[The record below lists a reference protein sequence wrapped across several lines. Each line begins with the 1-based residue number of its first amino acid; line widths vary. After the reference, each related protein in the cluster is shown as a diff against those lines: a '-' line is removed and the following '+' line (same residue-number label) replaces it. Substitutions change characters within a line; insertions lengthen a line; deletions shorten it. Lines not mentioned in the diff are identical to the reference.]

1 MRALLPVL
9 LMLGASVLG
18 ACAPAVQGPGA
29 QTAWRGAASEAGVV
43 LARGGQAL
51 LWPPGAAPNTPP
63 RAVNLPAA
71 VADVAWHAGRPWA
84 ALPALGLVLPLTGS
98 ADPVQAG
105 AAVRLSS
112 LAIYRQ
118 DGSALD
124 YQGAAAAGLPGNPA
138 AVLSAPDGHDYGL
151 VAGAVYRA
159 GERTARLRVSDASG
173 SFLYWDREIRL
184 SPLPAVGTPGGVFVL
199 HPDALEL
206 RRGSSAGRLTLP
218 PELRGGGLA
227 AAPGGALVWG
237 AGGAWRVIRYHEL

>member
-9 LMLGASVLG
+9 LALLP
-18 ACAPAVQGPGA
+18 ACAPAVSGPGA
-29 QTAWRGAASEAGVV
+29 QAAWRGAASEAGVV
-43 LARGGQAL
+43 LARGNQAL
-51 LWPPGAAPNTPP
+51 LWPPGAAANTPP

-71 VADVAWHAGRPWA
+71 VADVAWHAGRAWA

-124 YQGAAAAGLPGNPA
+124 YQGGTAPGLPGNPA
-138 AVLSAPDGHDYGL
+138 AVLPGPDGHDYGL

-159 GERTARLRVSDASG
+159 GERTARLRG
-173 SFLYWDREIRL
+173 TGFLYWDGEIRL

-199 HPDALEL
+199 HADALEL
-206 RRGSSAGRLTLP
+206 RRGNAAGRLTLP